1 MSIRWKPLLFNMA
14 VPLALGSLTGYFTMD
29 GMKTFSALEQPPL
42 SPPAWVF
49 PVAWTLLYLMMGA
62 AAYLIFASDA
72 PREERKGA
80 LRLYAWQLLVNL
92 SWPVL
97 FFCFGWY
104 GAAFCWLVLLWILVF
119 RTTITFYRFDHKTL
133 FLLLPYLFWVSFAG
147 YLNLGIV
154 LLN

>member
-29 GMKTFSALEQPPL
+29 GMKAFSALEQPPL

-97 FFCFGWY
+97 FFALAGMGRLFVGWSCCGFWFFGPRSH
-104 GAAFCWLVLLWILVF
+104 FIDL
-119 RTTITFYRFDHKTL
+119 TIKRYFFYYPIF
-133 FLLLPYLFWVSFAG
+133 FG
-147 YLNLGIV
+147 
-154 LLN
+154 